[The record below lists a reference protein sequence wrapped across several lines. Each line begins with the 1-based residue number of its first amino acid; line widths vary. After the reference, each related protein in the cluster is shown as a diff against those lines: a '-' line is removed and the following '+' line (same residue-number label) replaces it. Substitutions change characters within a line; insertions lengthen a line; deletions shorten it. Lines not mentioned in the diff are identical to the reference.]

1 MTIRAGILGYG
12 NLGRGVEAAVQTA
25 PDMELAAVFTRRDPK
40 SVKTLTGVPVVSAG
54 DAAAWADRIDVMILG
69 GGSATDLPRQ
79 TPEFAKLFNCVDSFD
94 THAKIPE
101 HFEAVDQAAPG
112 AGKLTLIS
120 CGWDPGLFSV
130 LRCLSES
137 VLPRGRSYTF
147 WGRGVSQGHSDAIR
161 RVEGVRDARQYTVP
175 VEKALEE
182 VRSGANPELTA
193 RQMHTRECY
202 VVAKGGADKE
212 KIASRIRSM
221 PNYFEPYDTTVNF
234 ISEEELQRDH
244 QGLPHGGFVL
254 RSGTTGLKD
263 EMRERIEFRLKL
275 DSNPQFTGSVLA
287 ACARAVVR
295 MRAMGQSGCRTL
307 LDVAPAW
314 LSPREGAELRKAL
327 L

>member
-101 HFEAVDQAAPG
+101 HFEAVDQAARG

-202 VVAKGGADKE
+202 VVAKGGADRK
-212 KIASRIRSM
+212 
-221 PNYFEPYDTTVNF
+221 
-234 ISEEELQRDH
+234 
-244 QGLPHGGFVL
+244 
-254 RSGTTGLKD
+254 
-263 EMRERIEFRLKL
+263 
-275 DSNPQFTGSVLA
+275 SV
-287 ACARAVVR
+287 V
-295 MRAMGQSGCRTL
+295 
-307 LDVAPAW
+307 
-314 LSPREGAELRKAL
+314 
-327 L
+327 